1 MLSYSDQKICND
13 LFNINRSLAG
23 KENRKSLQILKK
35 YIKNLKIKYFYS
47 GEKIGDWII
56 PKEWNVTSAYI
67 KDENGNTLIDYKS
80 NFLHLASYSSAFK
93 GFVDAKYLKTKI
105 YTSNKI
111 NDAIPYKTFYYSKD
125 WAFCITKDQY
135 KKLFNKKNK
144 KFFVNIDST
153 FSKGKMNYAELYLK
167 GKSKREII
175 LSTYICH
182 PNLANNELF
191 GQILAIKLINKFKKI
206 NLRYSIRFLFL
217 PETIGSIAYLNKNHG
232 YLKKNFLAGFNLT
245 CVAGPGKLAFLESK
259 NTDSI
264 SQIFTERVLKELNY
278 SFKRHSFLDRG
289 SDERQYSWPGNDL
302 DFISLMHSKYS
313 EYLEYHTSR
322 DNLSF
327 ISPKN
332 FKRIFEIYAS
342 ILNQIN
348 KSYFPKAINFCEPKM
363 DKLIDYN
370 KKFKFVRDVLN
381 FLIYCDGNRD
391 IITISNKI
399 RCTKVYTKKIFNF
412 CIKNNLIL
420 ES

>member
-23 KENRKSLQILKK
+23 KENRKSLRILKNH
-35 YIKNLKIKYFYS
+35 IKDLKIKSFNS

-56 PKEWNVTSAYI
+56 PNEWNVTSAYI
-67 KDENGNTLIDYKS
+67 KDENGNTLIDYKN

-93 GFVDAKYLKTKI
+93 GFVSSKYLKTKI
-105 YTSNKI
+105 YTSNKL
-111 NDAIPYKTFYYSKD
+111 NDAIPYKTFYYSND

-135 KKLFNKKNK
+135 KKLFDKKNK
-144 KFFVNIDST
+144 KFFVKIDST
-153 FSKGKMNYAELYLK
+153 FLKGKMNYGELYLK
-167 GKSKREII
+167 GKTKREII

-191 GQILAIKLINKFKKI
+191 GQILAIKLINEFKKT
-206 NLRYSIRFLFL
+206 NLRYSMRFLFL
-217 PETIGSIAYLNKNHG
+217 PETIGSIAYLNKNLG

-264 SQIFTERVLKELNY
+264 SQIFTERILKKFKY
-278 SFKRHSFLDRG
+278 SFKRHSFIDRG

-302 DFISLMHSKYS
+302 DFISLMYSKYS
-313 EYLEYHTSR
+313 EYKEYHTSK

-332 FKRIFEIYAS
+332 FKRIFKIYLS
-342 ILNQIN
+342 IINQIN
-348 KSYFPKAINFCEPKM
+348 KSYFPKTLTFCEPRM
-363 DKLIDYN
+363 DKIIDYN
-370 KKFKFVRDVLN
+370 KNFKFIRDVLS
-381 FLIYCDGNRD
+381 FLTYCDGKKD
-391 IITISNKI
+391 LIFISHKI
-399 RCTKVYTKKIFNF
+399 KCTKAYTKKIFNF
-412 CIKNNLIL
+412 CIKKRLII
-420 ES
+420 

>member
-23 KENRKSLQILKK
+23 KENRKSLKILKK

-67 KDENGNTLIDYKS
+67 KDENGNTLIDYKN

-93 GFVDAKYLKTKI
+93 GFVNAKYLKTKI

-135 KKLFNKKNK
+135 KKLFDKKNK

-206 NLRYSIRFLFL
+206 NLRY
-217 PETIGSIAYLNKNHG
+217 
-232 YLKKNFLAGFNLT
+232 LK
-245 CVAGPGKLAFLESK
+245 
-259 NTDSI
+259 I
-264 SQIFTERVLKELNY
+264 SIFTRNY
-278 SFKRHSFLDRG
+278 RF
-289 SDERQYSWPGNDL
+289 YC
-302 DFISLMHSKYS
+302 IS
-313 EYLEYHTSR
+313 
-322 DNLSF
+322 
-327 ISPKN
+327 
-332 FKRIFEIYAS
+332 
-342 ILNQIN
+342 
-348 KSYFPKAINFCEPKM
+348 
-363 DKLIDYN
+363 
-370 KKFKFVRDVLN
+370 
-381 FLIYCDGNRD
+381 
-391 IITISNKI
+391 
-399 RCTKVYTKKIFNF
+399 
-412 CIKNNLIL
+412 
-420 ES
+420 

>member
-1 MLSYSDQKICND
+1 
-13 LFNINRSLAG
+13 
-23 KENRKSLQILKK
+23 
-35 YIKNLKIKYFYS
+35 
-47 GEKIGDWII
+47 
-56 PKEWNVTSAYI
+56 
-67 KDENGNTLIDYKS
+67 
-80 NFLHLASYSSAFK
+80 
-93 GFVDAKYLKTKI
+93 
-105 YTSNKI
+105 
-111 NDAIPYKTFYYSKD
+111 
-125 WAFCITKDQY
+125 
-135 KKLFNKKNK
+135 
-144 KFFVNIDST
+144 
-153 FSKGKMNYAELYLK
+153 
-167 GKSKREII
+167 
-175 LSTYICH
+175 
-182 PNLANNELF
+182 
-191 GQILAIKLINKFKKI
+191 
-206 NLRYSIRFLFL
+206 
-217 PETIGSIAYLNKNHG
+217 
-232 YLKKNFLAGFNLT
+232 
-245 CVAGPGKLAFLESK
+245 
-259 NTDSI
+259 
-264 SQIFTERVLKELNY
+264 
-278 SFKRHSFLDRG
+278 
-289 SDERQYSWPGNDL
+289 
-302 DFISLMHSKYS
+302 MHSKYS

>member
-1 MLSYSDQKICND
+1 M
-13 LFNINRSLAG
+13 
-23 KENRKSLQILKK
+23 
-35 YIKNLKIKYFYS
+35 
-47 GEKIGDWII
+47 
-56 PKEWNVTSAYI
+56 
-67 KDENGNTLIDYKS
+67 
-80 NFLHLASYSSAFK
+80 ASYSSAFK

-232 YLKKNFLAGFNLT
+232 YLKKIFGWIQSNL
-245 CVAGPGKLAFLESK
+245 CC
-259 NTDSI
+259 
-264 SQIFTERVLKELNY
+264 
-278 SFKRHSFLDRG
+278 G
-289 SDERQYSWPGNDL
+289 SW
-302 DFISLMHSKYS
+302 
-313 EYLEYHTSR
+313 
-322 DNLSF
+322 
-327 ISPKN
+327 
-332 FKRIFEIYAS
+332 
-342 ILNQIN
+342 
-348 KSYFPKAINFCEPKM
+348 
-363 DKLIDYN
+363 
-370 KKFKFVRDVLN
+370 
-381 FLIYCDGNRD
+381 
-391 IITISNKI
+391 
-399 RCTKVYTKKIFNF
+399 
-412 CIKNNLIL
+412 
-420 ES
+420 